1 MVRSVFDELL
11 NSHFKHLHL
20 WSFTDGKQMCSST
33 CLKACKR
40 ECFLLLCTPAPCFF
54 FNGNNFMLLLATIQG
69 SQSLIC
75 LHSLKWKNCLVL
87 WEMHCCVMDMYG
99 TRSVVY
105 FLSSVTWKLGA
116 QGGVLTWSGSAGSQV
131 RKTRQLSSPLRNRSQ
146 WRETPLPLQWDVY
159 DYRDHDK
166 GPNA

>member
-1 MVRSVFDELL
+1 MILYRWEANVFI
-11 NSHFKHLHL
+11 NVPK
-20 WSFTDGKQMCSST
+20 GMQ
-33 CLKACKR
+33 KR
-40 ECFLLLCTPAPCFF
+40 MLPITLYSCFLLFF
-54 FNGNNFMLLLATIQG
+54 FNGKNFMLLMATIQR

-87 WEMHCCVMDMYG
+87 WEMHCCVMDIYG

-166 GPNA
+166 GSNA